1 MNRIIFA
8 GLAKNCIDSVSKN
21 IYFIENFQENYP
33 KLEISFYILES
44 DSSDG
49 TKEFLKNIESKI
61 VKSSSQDNLKNRFK
75 YRTDRIAHCRNIL
88 LEEIKKKHLSE
99 DFLYIPID
107 LDIEIFKYTDE
118 DSFYKILM
126 DFINHTSIDVL
137 FPFGYPYYYDIHA
150 LRAADW
156 NMENPWEVVKNINK
170 YLVIGKIIPRYL
182 FVYSKQ
188 KKYKEKKKLINVESA
203 FGGIGI
209 YKVYNNK
216 LKDIRYSID
225 MKLGNNSCEH
235 TAFNSYFNN
244 KFIDCSWKI
253 PSPKEHIIFKELNFF
268 QKIIFVVRSVLSDFK
283 NIKSK
288 LFF

>member
-21 IYFIENFQENYP
+21 IYFIENFQEKYP

-126 DFINHTSIDVL
+126 DFIDHKSIDVL

-156 NMENPWEVVKNINK
+156 NMKNPWEVVKNINK

-209 YKVYNNK
+209 YKVYNNI

-268 QKIIFVVRSVLSDFK
+268 QKIIFVVSSVLSDFK